1 MKKQILIIHG
11 GNAFEKYEDYLSY
24 LKNKEV
30 SIDKLNFKDWKRS
43 LGEVLGNEYQVL
55 NPQMPNSQNA
65 RYSEWKIW
73 FERLIPILDDTVVF
87 IGHSLGGIFL
97 AKYLSENS
105 YPKKIKA
112 IFLIAAPFNTKD
124 EHPLVDFVLSNDL
137 SSFSKQ
143 CENIFLY
150 QSKDDE
156 VVPYSNVL
164 NYQKF
169 IPDAK
174 VRIFE
179 NRKHFNQTELFEI
192 VSDIK
197 SLN

>member
-1 MKKQILIIHG
+1 MKKQILIVHG
-11 GNAFEKYEDYLSY
+11 GNAFEKYEDYISY

-97 AKYLSENS
+97 AKYLSENN

-124 EHPLVDFVLSNDL
+124 EHQLVDFVLSNDL
-137 SSFSKQ
+137 SSFLKQ
-143 CENIFLY
+143 SGNIFLY

-179 NRKHFNQTELFEI
+179 NRKHFNQAELFEI

>member
-1 MKKQILIIHG
+1 MKKQILIVHG
-11 GNAFEKYEDYLSY
+11 GNAFEKYEDYISY

-97 AKYLSENS
+97 AKYLSENN

-124 EHPLVDFVLSNDL
+124 EHPLVDFVLLNDL
-137 SSFSKQ
+137 SSFLKQ
-143 CENIFLY
+143 SDNIFLY

-179 NRKHFNQTELFEI
+179 NRKHFNQAELFEI